1 MRTTQTFLKIIS
13 FYSKTNDF
21 GIFQMNT
28 VIDRRDIKQS
38 QFWTL
43 VTFGQHTLHHM
54 FPTLDHGILP
64 QLHETLLE
72 TCQEF
77 KVELREFSW
86 WPLIVGQF
94 QQLQREKPRTLKEM
108 KRVL

>member
-1 MRTTQTFLKIIS
+1 M
-13 FYSKTNDF
+13 DF
-21 GIFQMNT
+21 GIFQLCA
-28 VIDRRDIKQS
+28 VIDRREVKQS

-43 VTFGQHTLHHM
+43 VTFGQHTLHHL
-54 FPTLDHGILP
+54 FPTIDHGLLP

-77 KVELREFSW
+77 KMELREYTF

-94 QQLQREKPRTLKEM
+94 QQLQRSKTKTMRELK
-108 KRVL
+108 RAL